1 MPTERLC
8 MRHTREILRHKW
20 LLQTSHRL
28 VVAALGVSHGAIT
41 QTTQRAGRAGLTWS
55 AVCALSDAELEL
67 RLYPPAPE
75 AGTPRPEP
83 DFARLDLELR
93 RKGVTRE
100 LLHQEYLA
108 QHPDGLRRSA
118 FCARYEAWKKTRGL
132 TMRQSH
138 QGGDK
143 LFVDYAGLK
152 AYYTDPATGERIACE
167 LFVATLGAS
176 SYTYAEAS
184 ASQKVPDFLASHVR
198 ALTFFGGVPGA
209 VVSDQLRSGVSVP
222 CRYEPGPHT
231 AYLDFAQ
238 HYGTALVPARPR
250 SPRDKAKV
258 EVAVQIAERW
268 ILARLR
274 HVVCFSLAELNAHI
288 RGLLQELNRRPMRV
302 YKKSRRELFEE
313 LDRPSLRPLPEA
325 PYVHAEWKKA
335 RVNLDYHVELSGH
348 YYSVP
353 YALVH
358 QAVELRFTA
367 DWVEA
372 LHQGR
377 RVALHARRHER
388 GRFSTVPEHMPPHH
402 LAHAEQSPETIL
414 RWARNIGPRTEA
426 LCERVIQERVHPQQG
441 YRSCLGIARL
451 GKRFG
456 KARVEA
462 AATRA
467 LATGAVSYRCVR
479 NILEAGLDRVPLAQ
493 DPTTSPGPVLHHEHL
508 RGAQAYR

>member
-20 LLQTSHRL
+20 LLKHGHRL
-28 VVAALGVSHGAIT
+28 VSAALSVSHGVIT
-41 QTTQRAGRAGLTWS
+41 QTTQRATRASLDWP

-67 RLYPPAPE
+67 RLYPPAPG

-83 DFARLDLELR
+83 DYAFIDLELR
-93 RKGVTRE
+93 KKGVTRE

-108 QHPDGLRRSA
+108 EHPDGLRRSA
-118 FCARYEAWKKTRGL
+118 FCARYEAWKQTRGL

-138 QGGDK
+138 RGGEK
-143 LFVDYAGLK
+143 LFVDYAGMK
-152 AYYTDPATGERIACE
+152 AYYTDPNTGERACAE

-184 ASQKVPDFLASHVR
+184 ASQKAPDFLASHVR
-198 ALTFFGGVPGA
+198 ALGFFGGVPEA
-209 VVSDQLRSGVSVP
+209 VVSDQLKSGVIVP

-238 HYGTALVPARPR
+238 HYNTALVPARPR

-258 EVAVQIAERW
+258 EVAVQVAERW

-274 HVVCFSLAELNAHI
+274 HVICFSLAELNAHI
-288 RGLLQELNRRPMRV
+288 RVLLGELNHRPMRV

-313 LDRPSLRPLPEA
+313 LDRPSLRPLPET
-325 PYVHAEWKKA
+325 PYIHAEWKKA
-335 RVNLDYHVELSGH
+335 RVNLDYHVELFGH

-353 YALVH
+353 HALVH
-358 QAVELRFTA
+358 QAVELRYTA
-367 DWVEA
+367 EFVEV
-372 LHQGR
+372 LHQGK

-388 GRFSTVPEHMPPHH
+388 GRFSTVAEHMPAHH
-402 LAHAEQSPETIL
+402 RAQAAQSPETIL
-414 RWARNIGPRTEA
+414 RWARNIGPRTEV
-426 LCERVIQERVHPQQG
+426 LCERIMKERAHPEQG
-441 YRSCLGIARL
+441 YRSCMGISRL

-467 LATGAVSYRCVR
+467 LATGAISYRCVC
-479 NILEAGLDRVPLAQ
+479 NILEAGLDRVPLGEDSA
-493 DPTTSPGPVLHHEHL
+493 TCAVPVLHHEHI
-508 RGAQAYR
+508 RGADSYR